1 LSEKNLH
8 SPFLQEIVA
17 GSSEDGES
25 KKIMKLVKEG
35 KLKKIASRLYTSN
48 LRDTPEAII
57 KRNWYHVL
65 SILYPESII
74 SHRSAFEGMPIEG
87 HIFLTYKYSRNV
99 VLPGLMVHLLKGGD
113 KEYGAVNFIGDLYKS
128 TEARAYLENMQTV
141 QSTTQQPKTLDRK
154 QIEEKLETVI
164 RLRGESEL
172 NKIRDESKML
182 AGQLGL
188 VREFESLNR
197 IISAL
202 LATHSSKILNST
214 VAQARAFGEPFD
226 PDRINLFQR
235 LYEYLAK
242 NDFRNYDDRNDMVKS
257 YQNFAFFEAYFSNF
271 IEGTEFAVDEAK
283 AIIETD
289 TPQPLRDEDSHDILG
304 TYRIVADKEQLS
316 RSPENAAELVELL
329 RERHGVLLSAR
340 VSKKPGEFKD
350 KNNRAGNTE
359 FVDWRLV
366 TGTLKKGFDL
376 YKMLENPFA
385 KAAYMMFLISE
396 VHPFLDGNGR
406 VARVMMNAELSAR
419 NLSKIIIPTVYRVD
433 YLGAIKKL
441 TKRGEPDTYVR
452 MLERAYQF
460 SSTVYGEDMVAMEA
474 YLRSCNAFEVDEGVI
489 LRFQG
494 RD

>member
-1 LSEKNLH
+1 
-8 SPFLQEIVA
+8 
-17 GSSEDGES
+17 
-25 KKIMKLVKEG
+25 
-35 KLKKIASRLYTSN
+35 
-48 LRDTPEAII
+48 
-57 KRNWYHVL
+57 
-65 SILYPESII
+65 
-74 SHRSAFEGMPIEG
+74 
-87 HIFLTYKYSRNV
+87 
-99 VLPGLMVHLLKGGD
+99 
-113 KEYGAVNFIGDLYKS
+113 
-128 TEARAYLENMQTV
+128 
-141 QSTTQQPKTLDRK
+141 
-154 QIEEKLETVI
+154 
-164 RLRGESEL
+164 
-172 NKIRDESKML
+172 
-182 AGQLGL
+182 
-188 VREFESLNR
+188 
-197 IISAL
+197 
-202 LATHSSKILNST
+202 
-214 VAQARAFGEPFD
+214 
-226 PDRINLFQR
+226 LFQR